1 MKTPITPQ
9 ALIEIGFKD
18 VSYTDEGIL
27 FNDYR
32 YYNELFELNVY
43 GDCTVDIKIDYD
55 WQGTNA
61 STMEDIHHL
70 IRLFE

>member
-1 MKTPITPQ
+1 MNTPITPQ

-18 VSYTDEGIL
+18 VSYKDERIVY
-27 FNDYR
+27 NDYR

-43 GDCTVDIKIDYD
+43 SDFIVDIKIDGD

-61 STMEDIHHL
+61 CTMEDIQHL